1 MKKIVIFL
9 MTMLMAVCMVV
20 PAFAAN
26 GEDVRTG
33 TAAGG
38 NPSGTSTTAPD
49 VRPGVGGGN
58 QGVGGLVNDT
68 INDFA
73 PNVTTDDIVGRL
85 ETKGNDVVTF
95 LKTIGKYVCIGAF
108 VICCILT
115 IIGIIGNHRLL
126 WAGVLGMIISGL
138 AYAGIVCSQE
148 IVNWIATWAIS

>member
-1 MKKIVIFL
+1 MKKIAIFL
-9 MTMLMAVCMVV
+9 MTMLIAVCMVV
-20 PAFAAN
+20 PAFAAS
-26 GEDVRTG
+26 GDDARTG
-33 TAAGG
+33 IAAGG
-38 NPSGTSTTAPD
+38 NSSGTSATVPEA
-49 VRPGVGGGN
+49 RPGFCGN
-58 QGVGGLVNDT
+58 LGVGGLVNDT

-73 PNVTTDDIVGRL
+73 PNVTTNDIVNRL

-95 LKTIGKYVCIGAF
+95 LKTVGKYVCIGAF

-148 IVNWIATWAIS
+148 IVNWIATWAVS

>member
-1 MKKIVIFL
+1 MKKVAIFL
-9 MTMLMAVCMVV
+9 MTMLMAICMVT
-20 PAFAAN
+20 PAFAAG

-58 QGVGGLVNDT
+58 QDVGGLVNDT
-68 INDFA
+68 ISDLA
-73 PNVTTDDIVGRL
+73 PNVTTNDIVDRL